1 MFILILQMISGLKTK
16 RRILLTGTPIQVR
29 HFTLGY
35 LPYKVPYEWSS
46 GQKIK
51 ALFKPIYFVWI
62 SVTKEAVNHTANML
76 ERIAIHFCS
85 KPRLSVVLL
94 NHPIFIKLRAKLS
107 NVLP

>member
-1 MFILILQMISGLKTK
+1 MFIFILQMISGLKTK
-16 RRILLTGTPIQVR
+16 RRILLTGTPIQVG

-35 LPYKVPYEWSS
+35 LPYKLPYEWSS
-46 GQKIK
+46 GQKLK
-51 ALFKPIYFVWI
+51 AIFKPIYFVWI
-62 SVTKEAVNHTANML
+62 SVTKEAVSHIANML

>member
-51 ALFKPIYFVWI
+51 GIFKPIYFVWN
-62 SVTKEAVNHTANML
+62 SVSEEAVNHIANKF
-76 ERIAIHFCS
+76 ERIAIHYLFETAPLSRCS
-85 KPRLSVVLL
+85 
-94 NHPIFIKLRAKLS
+94 
-107 NVLP
+107 

>member
-1 MFILILQMISGLKTK
+1 MISGLKTK
-16 RRILLTGTPIQVR
+16 RRILLTGTPIQVS

-35 LPYKVPYEWSS
+35 LPYKVPYGWSS

-76 ERIAIHFCS
+76 ERIAITFYS
-85 KPRLSVVLL
+85 KQRLSVVLL
-94 NHPIFIKLRAKLS
+94 NHPIFIKLRGKLS
-107 NVLP
+107 NVLL